1 MEIHKQS
8 NNVEFDVCYD
18 DGTKCHV
25 EEGVLIS
32 VEDGMTTFHLGT
44 SRLSVLFAAV
54 EDLLKFIDFLGK
66 AKALDFCLQ
75 QPPVCKAYQKL
86 LGIASEQKQAIYRL
100 GQMDMREAAAQML
113 LDLSDGTQGVVCST
127 LIDAAQ
133 RVRDLKLC
141 DAIKENADGDT

>member
-1 MEIHKQS
+1 MGAKDVKV
-8 NNVEFDVCYD
+8 NVIFD
-18 DGTKCHV
+18 DGT
-25 EEGVLIS
+25 
-32 VEDGMTTFHLGT
+32 
-44 SRLSVLFAAV
+44 SRGATITGRALDTARFAAMRMPYLFEGTGFNPLNAEASRV
-54 EDLLKFIDFLGK
+54 VAVARADHDLLHG
-66 AKALDFCLQ
+66 CGRERQ
-75 QPPVCKAYQKL
+75 
-86 LGIASEQKQAIYRL
+86 QAIYRL

>member
-1 MEIHKQS
+1 ME
-8 NNVEFDVCYD
+8 
-18 DGTKCHV
+18 
-25 EEGVLIS
+25 LIKTA
-32 VEDGMTTFHLGT
+32 E
-44 SRLSVLFAAV
+44 R
-54 EDLLKFIDFLGK
+54 
-66 AKALDFCLQ
+66 
-75 QPPVCKAYQKL
+75 
-86 LGIASEQKQAIYRL
+86 QAIYRL